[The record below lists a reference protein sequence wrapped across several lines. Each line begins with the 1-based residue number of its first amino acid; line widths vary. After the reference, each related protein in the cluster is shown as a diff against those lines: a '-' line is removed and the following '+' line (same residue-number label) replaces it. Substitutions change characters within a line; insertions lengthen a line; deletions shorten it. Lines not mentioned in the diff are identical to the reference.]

1 MTNVVGKI
9 ESSYAASFRI
19 SINKIHQTAYLT
31 FYGALSLK
39 ELVDSFSQL
48 IRHPDFEVNMS
59 ACYDLSNALVELDL
73 KETEIFFHFASGL
86 RDKRGDNYK
95 LSFIY
100 ADDMTRMLVNFY
112 QLFLA
117 RSHIEVFSTENPDEA
132 SAWLLN

>member
-9 ESSYAASFRI
+9 ESDCTKAF
-19 SINKIHQTAYLT
+19 SININKTHRTIYLT
-31 FYGALSLK
+31 FYGTLGLK
-39 ELVDSFSQL
+39 ELVDSFSQI
-48 IRHPDFEVNMS
+48 IRHPDFEANMS

-117 RSHIEVFSTENPDEA
+117 RSQIEVFSTENPEEA
-132 SAWLLN
+132 SAWLIS